1 MDNDSYVGKDINMSL
16 EDEDKKDEGNITG
29 QEQIEAIH
37 CKILDEMIPKVGIE
51 FKSEDE
57 AYNFYNA
64 YAYKVGSGIRRGKGH
79 KDQSGKMKN
88 RTFCCCC
95 EGFPE
100 KDKRNI
106 NVKSHHAKTRFGCLA
121 RMKINLDQTGKYCI
135 TDFIAQHTHVTST
148 PSKSHLHRSQ
158 RKLIFVQAAEI
169 DIGDSS
175 GTAPKASLELMAK
188 QVGGYENLGFICDDY
203 KNYLKTKKTIQMK
216 VGEIG
221 GVLEYL
227 QSMQLED
234 PYFFY
239 AIQVDQDDLIRVN
252 HHKQTT
258 IFGAALLYDE
268 NVETFIW
275 LFDTFVKAMS
285 AKHLSGVFVKFREFT
300 KDFSSCIY
308 DYEEEQEFFLAWNAM
323 LKKYDLKDNDWL
335 IRMFDLRKKWALVY
349 GRETFC
355 ADMTT
360 TQRSESMNNVSK
372 NYVSYQHNLLRF
384 FEHFQRLI
392 EDHRYEELKAD
403 FKVTQSTPSLSF
415 PVEILKDAASIY
427 TPTVFKV
434 FQDELCK
441 AYDCAMQIFDHI
453 GIVTEYKLTNHK
465 KQFQHNVRYDFSDNT
480 VICSC
485 RKFEFTGILCSHAL
499 KVISSKDTKKILIQY
514 ILKRWTKSAKLGNSE
529 FVFANTI
536 NEDPKVS
543 LARRYKDLCR
553 LQTQVATK
561 ATETEETYKI
571 ARTALAK
578 ILEDVDA
585 YLKDNDIGKSIS
597 KIIEATTV
605 PSASEKIKGIKNK
618 KRVHGKSTRPR
629 NALERVRKKKNVALG
644 EPSQQQSHS
653 SEIAHNDVSSN
664 FNSQD
669 LLNLPFNIVHGYHG
683 DQHSLSAYIAACHQY
698 SIEPT
703 RDNELTL
710 DEVTAQA
717 GSYKTIQVETMADL
731 NAVLELKDMKKCL
744 VHALPFRDPHK
755 LGLDGLASLG
765 WKTSYSKVAP
775 SPSGPPQ
782 MLDI

>member
-1 MDNDSYVGKDINMSL
+1 M
-16 EDEDKKDEGNITG
+16 
-29 QEQIEAIH
+29 
-37 CKILDEMIPKVGIE
+37 E

-64 YAYKVGSGIRRGKGH
+64 YAYK
-79 KDQSGKMKN
+79 
-88 RTFCCCC
+88 
-95 EGFPE
+95 
-100 KDKRNI
+100 
-106 NVKSHHAKTRFGCLA
+106 
-121 RMKINLDQTGKYCI
+121 TGKYRI

-158 RKLIFVQAAEI
+158 RKLTFVQAAEI
-169 DIGDSS
+169 DIADSS
-175 GTAPKASLELMAK
+175 GIAPKASLELMAK
-188 QVGGYENLGFICDDY
+188 RVGGYENLGFIRDDY

-216 VGEIG
+216 VGETG

-239 AIQVDQDDLIRVN
+239 AIQVDQDDLISNIFWADAKMMIAYSHFGDVVSFDTTYRKNQSGRPFAMFLGVN

-268 NVETFIW
+268 SAETFIW

-285 AKHLSGVFVKFREFT
+285 GKKPKTILTDQDPAMAKALTSQWPETCHRLCIWHLYQNAVKHLSGVFAKFREFA

-323 LKKYDLKDNDWL
+323 LEKYDLKDNDWL

-360 TQRSESMNNVSK
+360 TQWSESMNNVIK

-392 EDHRYEELKAD
+392 EDRRYEELKAD
-403 FKVTQSTPSLSF
+403 FKETQ
-415 PVEILKDAASIY
+415 
-427 TPTVFKV
+427 
-434 FQDELCK
+434 
-441 AYDCAMQIFDHI
+441 M
-453 GIVTEYKLTNHK
+453 
-465 KQFQHNVRYDFSDNT
+465 
-480 VICSC
+480 ICSC

-499 KVISSKDTKKILIQY
+499 KVLSSKDIKKIPIQY

-536 NEDPKVS
+536 NEDLKVS
-543 LARRYKDLCR
+543 LERRYKDLCR

-561 ATETEETYKI
+561 AAETEETYKI

-578 ILEDVDA
+578 ILDDVDA
-585 YLKDNDIGKSIS
+585 YLKDNNIGKSIS
-597 KIIEATTV
+597 KIVETTTI

-618 KRVHGKSTRPR
+618 KRVRGKSTRSR

-644 EPSQQQSHS
+644 EPSQQQSHA
-653 SEIAHNDVSSN
+653 SEIADNDVSSN

-669 LLNLPFNIVHGYHG
+669 LLNLPFNIVPGYHG
-683 DQHSLSAYIAACHQY
+683 DQ
-698 SIEPT
+698 
-703 RDNELTL
+703 
-710 DEVTAQA
+710 
-717 GSYKTIQVETMADL
+717 
-731 NAVLELKDMKKCL
+731 
-744 VHALPFRDPHK
+744 VHAI
-755 LGLDGLASLG
+755 
-765 WKTSYSKVAP
+765 
-775 SPSGPPQ
+775 PQ
-782 MLDI
+782 EHQCFGFNDNYIIDNNKNI